1 MTARK
6 QNTPKK
12 YPNPGTGQGKNPRKL
27 CPECLKQG
35 KKHYLKK
42 SSTQYTIDEKRKTSN
57 VLLFCIKCKYVERNE
72 EEIKK
77 IPD

>member
-1 MTARK
+1 MTRK

-12 YPNPGTGQGKNPRKL
+12 YPNEKGTKNPRKL
-27 CPECLKQG
+27 CPECQKKG
-35 KKHYLKK
+35 KNHYLKK
-42 SSTQYTIDEKRKTSN
+42 SSTQYSIDKKRETAN